1 MPARARL
8 LLLVAGVGLGLLAGA
23 CGDKAAPRAVVDDAG
38 RPVPPRPAGCPA
50 TAVAPP
56 ALPGVDAD
64 ATALDAWLAR
74 ARDLDGELLT
84 PAELRTL
91 GGAGADGKPAL
102 TRRAWLG
109 AALGALGGAGDPV
122 ATTLAALGL
131 PASGSFTIDLAAVAA
146 PTEKEVLLDAA
157 ADAGVVL
164 LEAGAHRLLL
174 LGRDG
179 GGVLRVVHAP
189 ADYAAPCDPAGAAET
204 RFTVGR
210 PVLSGLDLGAGSSDG
225 TLLGRLT
232 RAVVFARARGPGLV
246 GVAEARAA
254 APITVP
260 TVEACTDSAAAAIF
274 FSPAVPNQHQPLRV
288 IATLSHDPGP
298 SELVLLD
305 PTGNRLAPTMTRL
318 DGPPWTTVVTI
329 DAPTPGTWTAALG
342 DGARV
347 DACQQ
352 TEVRVERAPRGGGS
366 GGPAWSLRRKHGE
379 ATENL
384 FAAFVQRLFDYPL
397 DQDLSWPEF
406 HSVLRDRD
414 HNLLYDHL
422 SLDEEV
428 ALELEPDCADLP
440 YLLRAYF
447 AWKLGLPFSYRR
459 CTRGYKGGPPRC
471 DRQDDDP
478 LRQPSDNLVPR
489 AELEARGSVEA
500 FQALARRMFS
510 TVSSSSGRTLPGDDA
525 TDWYPVPLTRA
536 ALRPGTMF
544 ADPYGHL
551 IVIAGWYPQK
561 PGGYGLLMG
570 VDAQPDATIGRRRFW
585 RGNYLFV
592 AETTGGGAGFK
603 AFRPRFRSD
612 GVIEAKANAAL
623 AQPGWWVPY
632 SGQQYAGSTDDFY
645 DAMEGLINPRPLDA
659 SQMQVALVDALAE
672 QVVRRVK
679 SVDVGEAYMKT
690 ATEVVAM
697 PEGAAIFLTSGPW
710 EDFATPSRDHRI
722 LVAIDTVLG
731 FPKAVER
738 NPARYRTT
746 AADLPATLARLASEL
761 AELLQAKTLTYTRSD
776 GSPQVLSM
784 ADVIARAEALEVAY
798 NPNDCPEARWGAPAG
813 SAELATCNRRA
824 PADQQAR
831 METYRAWFHARAR
844 PTE

>member
-1 MPARARL
+1 M
-8 LLLVAGVGLGLLAGA
+8 AGGIAIVLAGLGLAA
-23 CGDKAAPRAVVDDAG
+23 CGNDAPASPRTDDAG
-38 RPVPPRPAGCPA
+38 RPLPPRPAGCPA
-50 TAVAPP
+50 TAPAP
-56 ALPGVDAD
+56 ADLPGIAAD
-64 ATALDAWLAR
+64 ATSLDAWLGR
-74 ARDLDGELLT
+74 ASEPDAELLS
-84 PAELRTL
+84 PADLVSL
-91 GGAGADGKPAL
+91 GDPSAAGKPAL
-102 TRRAWLG
+102 TRRRWLTT
-109 AALGALGGAGDPV
+109 ALAQLGGAGDPV
-122 ATTLAALGL
+122 GTTLAELGL
-131 PASGSFTIDLAAVAA
+131 APGGSFTIDLGAISASA
-146 PTEKEVLLDAA
+146 EKEVVLDAA
-157 ADAGVVL
+157 IAAGPVL

-179 GGVLRVVHAP
+179 GGALRVLHAP
-189 ADYAAPCDPAGAAET
+189 SDFAAPCAAGAPGET

-210 PVLSGLDLGAGSSDG
+210 TIVSGLDLGAGSSGGALVD
-225 TLLGRLT
+225 RLT
-232 RAVVFARARGPGLV
+232 RAVVFARVRGPGLV
-246 GVAEARAA
+246 GVAVARAA
-254 APITVP
+254 APIVVP
-260 TVEACTDSAAAAIF
+260 AEAACTDSDAAAIF
-274 FSPAVPNQHQPLRV
+274 FSPATPNQEQPLRV
-288 IATLSHDPGP
+288 ITTLSHDPGP
-298 SELVLLD
+298 SELVLID
-305 PTGNRLAPTMTRL
+305 PSGKRLTPTVTRL
-318 DGPPWTTVVTI
+318 EGPPWTAVITVDT
-329 DAPTPGTWTAALG
+329 PTPGTWTAALG
-342 DGARV
+342 DGARI
-347 DACQQ
+347 DACRQ
-352 TEVRVERAPRGGGS
+352 TEVLAKRAPRGGGG

-406 HSVLRDRD
+406 HSVLRDRE

-422 SLDEEV
+422 SLGEEEL
-428 ALELEPDCADLP
+428 LELDPDCADLP

-447 AWKLGLPFSYRR
+447 AWKLGLPYSYRR

-471 DRQDDDP
+471 DRADDDP
-478 LRQPSDNLVPR
+478 LRQPSDNLVLR
-489 AELEARGSVEA
+489 SELEATGSVEA
-500 FQALARRMFS
+500 FQAVARRMFS

-551 IVIAGWYPQK
+551 IVIAGWYPQQ

-612 GVIEAKANAAL
+612 GAIATKTNASLGQA
-623 AQPGWWVPY
+623 GWWVPF
-632 SGQQYAGSTDDFY
+632 SDQQYTGTTDAFY

-690 ATEVVAM
+690 ATEVVPM

-738 NPARYRTT
+738 NPGRYRTT
-746 AADLPATLARLASEL
+746 AADLPTTLARLATEL
-761 AELLQAKTLTYTRSD
+761 AELLKAKTLTYTRSD
-776 GSPQVLSM
+776 GSPQVLTM
-784 ADVIARAEALEVAY
+784 ADVVARAVALEVAY

-813 SAELATCNRRA
+813 SAELATCTRRA

-844 PTE
+844 PIE